1 MMITTDVILLLLM
14 SFGSLAFM
22 AMVVYK
28 FRSYRRPPNEYHG
41 NYRDLF
47 KDVFN
52 DKHRLN

>member
-1 MMITTDVILLLLM
+1 MITTDVILLLLM